1 MTASPSGSL
10 LEAVALSVSF
20 VAGPALSSDTV
31 AVGAEFA
38 TVALSLAAEPSPV
51 PSFGVAST
59 VTVSPASPWPACE
72 RSRAGPVAPAT
83 TEPFTFQT

>member
-1 MTASPSGSL
+1 M
-10 LEAVALSVSF
+10 SF
-20 VAGPALSSDTV
+20 VVGEAGASETV
-31 AVGAEFA
+31 AVGALFA
-38 TVALSLAAEPSPV
+38 TVALSVAAEPSTL
-51 PSFGVAST
+51 PSLGVTST